1 MIEYAVTLH
10 RKPPG
15 RQLTTTCDQGPG
27 HHTVRLTPTA
37 MITVAGMGERIRS
50 PWWLQPA
57 NKDGVQQP

>member
-27 HHTVRLTPTA
+27 HHTVRLTPS
-37 MITVAGMGERIRS
+37 GHDYCGRH
-50 PWWLQPA
+50 
-57 NKDGVQQP
+57 G